1 MSNIKT
7 FAPRSYPIRM
17 ATDNNRRM
25 GSIMNPPRMPEVG
38 GMTKGNAD
46 QREPELTIRK
56 PGGTK

>member
-7 FAPRSYPIRM
+7 FAPKHYAIRQP
-17 ATDNNRRM
+17 TDNNRFL
-25 GSIMNPPRMPEVG
+25 GAIVNPPRFPEIG

-46 QREPELTIRK
+46 KRDPELTLRK